1 VLTGRHAMVE
11 FMIANG
17 ADLTMRSQV
26 WDGGDF
32 RPFTA
37 MEVAAKRK
45 DKRMTDLIRRAGRPA
60 P

>member
-1 VLTGRHAMVE
+1 
-11 FMIANG
+11 
-17 ADLTMRSQV
+17 MRSQV